1 MVTIIDYKQRTSEDG
16 KSFFV
21 LELQG
26 DVEFVQSHDTG
37 KYYATAR
44 KITMSCTFDEN
55 TCKKLVGMSLNGHI
69 DKVECEPYEYVI
81 RETGEHITSAHK
93 YSYVPDEVEVQQV
106 KETVQFEP
114 DLRKF
119 SKNGS
124 KELKVA

>member
-21 LELQG
+21 LEIEG
-26 DVEFVQSHDTG
+26 DVEFVLSHTTG
-37 KYYATAR
+37 KYYATTR
-44 KITMSCTFDEN
+44 KCSMSCTFDEN
-55 TCKKLVGMSLNGHI
+55 TCKRLIGMSLNGNI
-69 DKVECEPYEYVI
+69 DKVECEPYEYVVK
-81 RETGEHITSAHK
+81 ETGEHITITHK
-93 YSYVPDEVEVQQV
+93 YSYVPDEVEVPTV
-106 KETVQFEP
+106 RETVQFEP